1 VDVNYEGG
9 PTDMDRNPAC
19 LYKTLVVGVIFIL
32 CGMNVISSTG
42 NALKVSHPF
51 NNLEIVEL
59 ASNGE
64 NDTTP
69 PVTTRT
75 LDPPEPD
82 GLNGWY
88 VCDVFITLNATDDL
102 SGVKII
108 KYVIDGW
115 SVHIIY
121 GDIGSFLLVGDGEYT
136 IEYYAI
142 DNAGNVETTNEFEIK
157 IDQNIP
163 ECRVIM
169 DIVGGN
175 MYTGW
180 DYLLTTTATDETSG
194 MERVE
199 FYINSELQETVYGP
213 GPEYTWQFRFW
224 PLPRVRLWVKAYDN
238 AGLIGMD
245 EVITSRTSDFLLNQ
259 IFSRFSILEKLM
271 VLIR

>member
-1 VDVNYEGG
+1 MNKQRGLFG
-9 PTDMDRNPAC
+9 KLMI
-19 LYKTLVVGVIFIL
+19 VGVIFIL
-32 CGMNVISSTG
+32 CGINVISSTG

-51 NNLEIVEL
+51 NFLEIVEL
-59 ASNGE
+59 VSNGE

-69 PVTTRT
+69 PITNCT

-82 GLNGWY
+82 GFNDWY
-88 VCDVFITLNATDDL
+88 VCDVTITLNATDDL
-102 SGVKII
+102 SGVEKII
-108 KYVIDGW
+108 YKIDG
-115 SVHIIY
+115 STHIIY
-121 GDIGSFLLVGDGEYT
+121 GDYCLFILTSDGEYT

-142 DNAGNVETTNEFEIK
+142 DNAGNVETKNEFETK
-157 IDQNIP
+157 IDQYVP

-180 DYLLTTTATDETSG
+180 DFLLTTTAIDETSG

-224 PLPRVRLWVKAYDN
+224 PIPRVILWVKAYDN

-245 EVITSRTSDFLLNQ
+245 EVMTSRTSNLLLNQ
-259 IFSRFSILEKLM
+259 IICRFSILEKLI
-271 VLIR
+271 VFIR